1 MFPTTIAQDPAAVCG
16 SAAEPAWR
24 LTPGCLVLPGGR
36 ALGSVQIGRF
46 ALGMGLPPPDLEIV
60 DGYEGLSVCQQRSR
74 LFLSLGRRS
83 RLY

>member
-24 LTPGCLVLPGGR
+24 LTPGCLSQPGGR
-36 ALGSVQIGRF
+36 ALGSAQIGRF

-60 DGYEGLSVCQQRSR
+60 DRYEGLSVCQQRSR